1 MMKLFK
7 NAIVFAPQYLGK
19 QDVLVASNKIIAID
33 HNIELEASHSL
44 TVIDAKEQYL
54 IPGLV
59 DSLVH
64 ISGGGGEGGFA
75 TRTPEMSPQDAV
87 YGGVTTLIGALGTD
101 SVTRSLED
109 LVAKAKAL
117 KEFGL
122 SAYCYSG
129 SYHYPVK
136 TITASLEKDIL
147 MIDEII
153 GVGEVAISDHR
164 SSQMSVDDLARLT
177 SQARVGGMLAGKSGI
192 VSIHVGDEPT
202 ELALLEQVC
211 QSSGIPLS
219 QFYPTHIN
227 RSQSLLNTGIE
238 FAKKGG
244 FIDFTT
250 STTEQI
256 LAAGEVAA
264 PLALKMALDAGV
276 HINHIS
282 MSSDGNGSLPVFDQ
296 ESHLI
301 DLQVANVRSLHQA
314 MVTAH
319 QDYQVDL
326 AMAIGSVTKSPANI
340 LGLAHKGRIEV
351 GADADLLL
359 LERESLAI
367 DSVFALGQPM
377 MQAKTLTRKP
387 YFS

>member
-1 MMKLFK
+1 MKLFK